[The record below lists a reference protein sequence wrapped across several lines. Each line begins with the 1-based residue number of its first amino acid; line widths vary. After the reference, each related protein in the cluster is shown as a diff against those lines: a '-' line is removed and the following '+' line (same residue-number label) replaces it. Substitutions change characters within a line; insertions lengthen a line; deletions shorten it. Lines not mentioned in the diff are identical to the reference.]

1 VAKTFAEYSAERRS
15 AASTADTVAFEVFD
29 RAYALGSEL
38 ADARRTRGLNQR
50 QLAELTGINQGDI
63 SRIERG
69 VLAPTSPTLMRLAA
83 GLGARIAIQLLP
95 EDASS
100 LRRTGL
106 NSTAARKT
114 APRKAALIKLASG
127 KVASGKVASGK
138 VASGKAASG
147 KAASGKVTPGK
158 KAAAKTAREAN
169 RLR

>member
-1 VAKTFAEYSAERRS
+1 MGYNPYPRREEAIVAKTFAEYSAERRS
-15 AASTADTVAFEVFD
+15 AASAADAVAFEVFD

-100 LRRTGL
+100 LGRTRL
-106 NSTAARKT
+106 NSPAARKT
-114 APRKAALIKLASG
+114 APRKAAQIKVAARKAASG
-127 KVASGKVASGK
+127 KVAA
-138 VASGKAASG
+138 
-147 KAASGKVTPGK
+147 GKVTPGK
-158 KAAAKTAREAN
+158 KAAAKTARKAS
-169 RLR
+169 R

>member
-100 LRRTGL
+100 LSRNGPKVPAARMA
-106 NSTAARKT
+106 AARKA
-114 APRKAALIKLASG
+114 APGKMAARKAAPG
-127 KVASGKVASGK
+127 K
-138 VASGKAASG
+138 KAAR
-147 KAASGKVTPGK
+147 KAAQGK
-158 KAAAKTAREAN
+158 KAAAKTPRKASR
-169 RLR
+169 